1 MLAATMVAVDRI
13 VEVLDEPEARASSHG
28 PQPIRRPRGGLA
40 YRDVSF
46 THAPSGRTVL
56 DHITIEIEPGTILG
70 IMGTSGSGKS
80 TLLALALRL
89 YELADNEGSILLDG
103 HDICRIDPRD
113 LRQAVALVPQQA
125 MLFKGT
131 IRSNLVYARPDACA
145 AAIHR
150 ALELIDLARWIAS
163 LPQGI
168 DTPVGERGQTLSGGQ
183 RQRLALAR
191 ALIADPTVLLL
202 DDCTSALDSQTESR
216 IHAALRNYWIDR
228 TCVIVSHKVAS
239 VRDADRIIILDGGR
253 IIENGT
259 HADLIRH
266 GGYYAQTYRQQTS
279 TRVSASGF
287 NPVPAGASY
296 SMDISA

>member
-1 MLAATMVAVDRI
+1 
-13 VEVLDEPEARASSHG
+13 
-28 PQPIRRPRGGLA
+28 
-40 YRDVSF
+40 
-46 THAPSGRTVL
+46 
-56 DHITIEIEPGTILG
+56 
-70 IMGTSGSGKS
+70 
-80 TLLALALRL
+80 
-89 YELADNEGSILLDG
+89 
-103 HDICRIDPRD
+103 
-113 LRQAVALVPQQA
+113 VALVPQQA

-150 ALELIDLARWIAS
+150 ALELTDLARWIAS
-163 LPQGI
+163 LTQGI

-279 TRVSASGF
+279 TRVSAGGF
-287 NPVPAGASY
+287 NPMPAGASY